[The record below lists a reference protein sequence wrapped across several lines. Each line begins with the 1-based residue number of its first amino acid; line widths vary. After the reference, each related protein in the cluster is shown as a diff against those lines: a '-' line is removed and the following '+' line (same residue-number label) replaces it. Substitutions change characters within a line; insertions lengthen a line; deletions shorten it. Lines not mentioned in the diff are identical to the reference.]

1 MPITLLGQS
10 RLNNLTRR
18 SVLAGSAMALIS
30 MPFRAIA
37 GPVASIASNVAAVID
52 RSPSSSYLQAKL
64 ALDDLISPTPA
75 AVSREIGV
83 FVDAI
88 RQMAGPNPTVPY
100 KVAAIR
106 RVIYERGPWN
116 GNRPFG
122 YDLADP
128 FGLRVENKLLSTYM
142 RTRLGNCVSM
152 PTLFMILAER
162 VRLDASFVI
171 APLHVFIRFTHPER
185 GLTNIETTSGA
196 HFARDEWYRENMPV
210 SDRAIENGVYMRALT
225 KPEGIALLATTV
237 LEYLKRERRYHDV
250 VEVADVI
257 LRANPRDALTMVKK
271 GTAFGMM
278 MQAEFHHRFPTP
290 ADIPPTL
297 QARYRMLAELNR
309 RAFEDAERL
318 GWEPSEPLP
327 ILSQPDS

>member
-1 MPITLLGQS
+1 
-10 RLNNLTRR
+10 
-18 SVLAGSAMALIS
+18 LAGSALALLS
-30 MPFRAIA
+30 AHFRAAAQPASSIA
-37 GPVASIASNVAAVID
+37 GEVAAVLD
-52 RSPSSSYLQAKL
+52 RSSSSTYLQAKI

-83 FVDAI
+83 FVDAV

-162 VRLDASFVI
+162 AGLEASFVV
-171 APLHVFIRFTHPER
+171 APLHVFVRFTHPER
-185 GLTNIETTSGA
+185 GPTNVEATSGA
-196 HFARDEWYRENMPV
+196 HFARDEWYRENMPMT
-210 SDRAIENGVYMRALT
+210 DRAIESGVYMRALT
-225 KPEGIALLATTV
+225 KAEGVALLATTV
-237 LEYLKRERRYHDV
+237 LEYLQRERRYQDV
-250 VEVADVI
+250 VDVADVI
-257 LRANPRDALTMVKK
+257 LRANPRDALTMVKR
-271 GTAFGMM
+271 GAAFGSM
-278 MQAEFHHRFPTP
+278 MQAEFLNRFTSP
-290 ADIPPTL
+290 ASIPPGL
-297 QARYRMLAELNR
+297 QSRYRMLADLNR

-318 GWEPSEPLP
+318 GW
-327 ILSQPDS
+327 QPTDQGN